1 MTYVTIRHVS
11 RTVNAMEQKGA
22 PPADGQALAIRRE
35 PEQARSRAGVDAI
48 VQAAAE
54 LLATSG
60 VDQITMTS
68 IAEHAELSK
77 AAIYRYF
84 PSKNAV
90 IRALALRTFE
100 EQREIISARL
110 PTSDPPATVII
121 DGLRSYLQQHRTEPF
136 RAQLRAA
143 IRADPELSRLDLAD
157 SRHNAAAIAQ
167 YLEGTNDAP
176 TDVEARVLLILEL
189 TDSAVRL
196 MTMVND
202 AEAQRILDDFCALA
216 ASYLLTAKRSS
227 PEEQRGDQARRNARS
242 RRPK

>member
-1 MTYVTIRHVS
+1 V
-11 RTVNAMEQKGA
+11 EQNGA
-22 PPADGQALAIRRE
+22 PTADVQALAIRRE

-84 PSKNAV
+84 PSKSAV

-100 EQREIISARL
+100 EQRELISARL

-121 DGLRSYLQQHRTEPF
+121 DGLRSYLEQHRIEPF

-157 SRHNAAAIAQ
+157 SRHNAAVIAQ
-167 YLEGTNDAP
+167 YLLDSNDVP
-176 TDVEARVLLILEL
+176 TTSGVEARVLLVLEL
-189 TDSAVRL
+189 TDSVVRL
-196 MTMVND
+196 MTMVED
-202 AEAQRILDDFCALA
+202 AEAQQILDDFCALA
-216 ASYLLTAKRSS
+216 SGYLLTEVGGSTNKR
-227 PEEQRGDQARRNARS
+227 PGDEQRRNAR
-242 RRPK
+242 RQRPK